1 MKTLYLECAMGA
13 AGDMLMAALWELAGD
28 KAGFLHRMNHLF
40 PGLHVEAEESEK
52 CGLRGTH
59 MRVTVH
65 GEEEHSHDVGGHDH
79 HAHHDHD
86 HEHPHEHEHHHH
98 HAHSSMTDIAAL
110 LDGLEVSERVRENAK
125 AVYAAIAE
133 AEAHAHG
140 CPVEQVHFHE
150 VGALD
155 AVADVVG
162 VCLLMEQ
169 LSPDRVVVSPVH
181 VGSGQVKCAHGI
193 LPVPAPATAYLLR
206 GVPVYGGR
214 IRGELCT
221 PTGAALLRHF
231 ADAFGEMPVM
241 TLQATGCGMG
251 AKDFEAANC
260 VRAHLGETGAR
271 GEVAE
276 LCCNLDDMTPE
287 AVAFACETLLE
298 QGALDV
304 YTLAAGMKKGR
315 PGLVLCCVCR
325 REDADRMAHLI
336 LLHTTTLGV
345 RETVCRRYTLARSV
359 ETRETPYG
367 PVRVKTARGEG
378 ICKEKPEYADIAAA
392 ARRCGVPLH
401 AVEQAARRAKK

>member
-13 AGDMLMAALWELAGD
+13 AGDMLMAALWELAED
-28 KAGFLHRMNHLF
+28 KAGFLHTMNHLL
-40 PGLHVEAEESEK
+40 PGVHVQAEESEK

-65 GEEEHSHDVGGHDH
+65 GEEEHSHDVNAHGLHVHDD
-79 HAHHDHD
+79 HAHG
-86 HEHPHEHEHHHH
+86 HPHEHKHH
-98 HAHSSMTDIAAL
+98 HAHSSMADIALL
-110 LDGLEVSERVRENAK
+110 LDELKVSERVRKNAK
-125 AVYAAIAE
+125 AVYAAIAD

-169 LSPDRVVVSPVH
+169 LAPERVVVSAVH

-193 LPVPAPATAYLLR
+193 LPVPAPATAYLLQ

-251 AKDFEAANC
+251 TKDFEAANC
-260 VRAHLGETGAR
+260 VRAHWGETEAH

-287 AVAFACETLLE
+287 AVAFACETLRE

-325 REDADRMAHLI
+325 REDAGRMAQLI

-345 RETVCRRYTLARSV
+345 RETICCRYTLARSI

-367 PVRVKTARGEG
+367 PVRVKIARGAG
-378 ICKEKPEYADIAAA
+378 LCKEKPEYADTAAA
-392 ARRCGVPLH
+392 ARRCGVPLQ
-401 AVEQAARRAKK
+401 AVEQAARMAKK